1 MHEML
6 GQIVDFAIRVVL
18 PFITLLVLWLG
29 FRIASRTLVR
39 SVTPQVECFLRP
51 RPASQEFELI
61 VANYGLGSAY
71 NVSLNLE
78 VDEDDFD
85 AHKVL
90 IDWRKTETPFGIIE
104 PGGTISTLFGMGHQL
119 MGNESYLKPFKAVV
133 EDDWQ
138 PFWAKRRRKEKQSYD
153 MDVRPFKGLI
163 YTPEKN
169 DVAKTLKSE
178 LKKIADAIKDRSRPP
193 IPRDRRSEDRETL
206 EHMKSL
212 MPSLFAEMRE
222 DLICCPLKREFIL
235 KGKNWAYFAGKK
247 KPLEYYYES
256 HEDLAD
262 AVGLLV
268 NEGLVTDITHNNTD
282 RYVMSE
288 PLVSYLL
295 DTQNAEK
302 TEENS

>member
-6 GQIVDFAIRVVL
+6 GQIVDFVIRVVL

-51 RPASQEFELI
+51 RPASQEFELV
-61 VANYGLGSAY
+61 VADYGLGSAY

-104 PGGTISTLFGMGHQL
+104 PGGRITTFFGMGHQL
-119 MGNESYLKPFKAVV
+119 MGNESNLKPFKAVV
-133 EDDWQ
+133 EYEWQ
-138 PFWAKRRRKEKQSYD
+138 PFWAKRRRKEKQSYG

-178 LKKIADAIKDRSRPP
+178 LKKIADAIKNRPRPP

-206 EHMKSL
+206 ERMESL
-212 MPSLFAEMRE
+212 MPNLFAEMRE
-222 DLICCPLKREFIL
+222 DLISYPLKREFIL
-235 KGKNWAYFAGKK
+235 TGKGWTYFPGKK
-247 KPLEYYYES
+247 KPLAYFFES
-256 HEDLAD
+256 HDDLAD
-262 AVGLLV
+262 TVGLLV
-268 NEGLVTDITHNNTD
+268 NEGLVTDITYNSID

-288 PLVSYLL
+288 PLVRYLL
-295 DTQNAEK
+295 DTQKAKRTEK
-302 TEENS
+302 H

>member
-6 GQIVDFAIRVVL
+6 GQIVDFVIRVVL
-18 PFITLLVLWLG
+18 PFITLLVLWSG

-51 RPASQEFELI
+51 RPASQEFELV

-104 PGGTISTLFGMGHQL
+104 PGGRITTFFGMGHQL
-119 MGNESYLKPFKAVV
+119 IGNESNLKPFRAVV
-133 EDDWQ
+133 EYEWQ

-153 MDVRPFKGLI
+153 MDVGPFKGLI

-178 LKKIADAIKDRSRPP
+178 LKKIADAIKNRPRPP

-206 EHMKSL
+206 ERMESL

-222 DLICCPLKREFIL
+222 DLTSCPLKREFIL
-235 KGKNWAYFAGKK
+235 TGKGWTNFPGKKEPLAYF
-247 KPLEYYYES
+247 YES

-262 AVGLLV
+262 TVGLLV
-268 NEGLVTDITHNNTD
+268 NEGLVTDITHNRID
-282 RYVMSE
+282 RYVLSE
-288 PLVSYLL
+288 PLVRYLL
-295 DTQNAEK
+295 DTQKAEK
-302 TEENS
+302 TEEHL